1 MRRLTGRG
9 KFWLLYALFLGLVIY
24 SCAHS
29 QDRDEAR
36 FNCYVMTE
44 AHRVGITVSQVFRL
58 WDVESG
64 QFRDAAPDG
73 SRGEC
78 GRAQIKL
85 STARVYDSTMT
96 RERLREKWTN
106 TRIMFLHLQTLRGQ
120 LQEAGVGYDLLPVL
134 MFSAFNR
141 GIAKVLVKVKAH
153 KPASNQY
160 GRRVAWGKP

>member
-1 MRRLTGRG
+1 
-9 KFWLLYALFLGLVIY
+9 
-24 SCAHS
+24 
-29 QDRDEAR
+29 
-36 FNCYVMTE
+36 
-44 AHRVGITVSQVFRL
+44 
-58 WDVESG
+58 
-64 QFRDAAPDG
+64 
-73 SRGEC
+73 
-78 GRAQIKL
+78 
-85 STARVYDSTMT
+85 MT

-141 GIAKVLVKVKAH
+141 GIAKVLEKIKAH